1 MVAMIGDANHT
12 NFICTNRVLESAG
25 YTGIWIAAFI
35 GAAFFLPVGALAAVC
50 VAATPAVGLNPLIVG
65 VVAGSA
71 EALGELTG
79 YAAGV
84 GGKGLLAR
92 SRFYPRVQ
100 TLMTHYAGRVIF
112 IASVIPNP
120 VFDVMGVAAGSIR
133 YPLRKFLLIVF
144 VGKTIKFAWVGFSC
158 YYGLSQLWS

>member
-1 MVAMIGDANHT
+1 M
-12 NFICTNRVLESAG
+12 LESAG
-25 YTGIWIAAFI
+25 YTGIWIAAFV

-84 GGKGLLAR
+84 GGKGLLER
-92 SRFYPRVQ
+92 SRFYPKVKS
-100 TLMTHYAGRVIF
+100 LMTRYAGPVIF
-112 IASVIPNP
+112 TASVIPNP

-144 VGKTIKFAWVGFSC
+144 VGKTIKFTWVGLSC
-158 YYGLSQLWS
+158 YHGLSQIWN

>member
-1 MVAMIGDANHT
+1 M
-12 NFICTNRVLESAG
+12 LESAG
-25 YTGIWIAAFI
+25 YTGIWLAAFV

-50 VAATPAVGLNPLIVG
+50 VAATPAVGLNPLVVG

-100 TLMTHYAGRVIF
+100 T
-112 IASVIPNP
+112 S
-120 VFDVMGVAAGSIR
+120 
-133 YPLRKFLLIVF
+133 
-144 VGKTIKFAWVGFSC
+144 
-158 YYGLSQLWS
+158 

>member
-1 MVAMIGDANHT
+1 
-12 NFICTNRVLESAG
+12 VLETGG
-25 YTGIWIAAFI
+25 YIGIWLAAFI
-35 GAAFFLPVGALAAVC
+35 GSALMFVPVGALAAVC

-71 EALGELTG
+71 EAVGELTG

-84 GGKGLLAR
+84 GGKGLLER
-92 SRFYPRVQ
+92 SRFYPKVKS
-100 TLMTHYAGRVIF
+100 LMSRYAGPVIF
-112 IASVIPNP
+112 TASVIPNP

-133 YPLRKFLLIVF
+133 YPLQKFLLIVF